1 MISKQGANGITV
13 DLGYKAVSGDQPPGK
28 RCIFPN
34 NPEFEFVGHSEE
46 HLMLKH
52 PNPEKF
58 NLGDSILAVPV
69 HICPTTAL
77 HRYAIAIAN
86 NQVIGKWEIVGRDR
100 DLGC

>member
-1 MISKQGANGITV
+1 
-13 DLGYKAVSGDQPPGK
+13 
-28 RCIFPN
+28 
-34 NPEFEFVGHSEE
+34 VGHSEE

-58 NLGDSILAVPV
+58 SLGDSILAVPV

-77 HRYAIAIAN
+77 HRHAIAIAN

>member
-1 MISKQGANGITV
+1 
-13 DLGYKAVSGDQPPGK
+13 
-28 RCIFPN
+28 
-34 NPEFEFVGHSEE
+34 
-46 HLMLKH
+46 MLKH

-77 HRYAIAIAN
+77 HRYALAIAN